1 MNLEQYIKEYHS
13 NRSDWFLEEISSVS
27 NQQRIMSVVGKQ
39 EYLDGKHKILQ
50 SPSYEWKKQ
59 KFEPRK
65 IVLSY
70 AKQLINFSTA
80 YLLQNPVTLTGNERI
95 VKEFQKIHKKGKY
108 DRINYKLLSNVTK
121 YGMAAEY
128 VYLNNGVIQSKVIPA
143 SESYPIYN
151 HHNELLAFIQSY
163 IVDAVSYYTVYSED
177 KVETYDNLG
186 GDLRMTG
193 TYTNLSGLPI
203 VYHNENELS
212 EKEGRSDLDDYLSI
226 LDTMEELL
234 SKFTDSIL
242 KFHNPIPVIKGM
254 QLKDEVLPANIV
266 GAGLVLD
273 DGSEFEMVTNQLDY
287 KSFEVVYK
295 QLLQSLLDVSSTP
308 AVSMNKTDISN
319 LSEVSIKLLFSLA
332 NIKAGINEQFMRDGI
347 EQRFEK
353 IRRLLE
359 YRGVKFSDNN
369 FDSLGIV
376 FTYSTPANDKEI
388 IDNLKTLRDMSGIS
402 LETLLTHNPYIN
414 DVQQELNRLR
424 DENSEETVIN
434 HEVEDNNSVED

>member
-1 MNLEQYIKEYHS
+1 
-13 NRSDWFLEEISSVS
+13 
-27 NQQRIMSVVGKQ
+27 
-39 EYLDGKHKILQ
+39 
-50 SPSYEWKKQ
+50 
-59 KFEPRK
+59 
-65 IVLSY
+65 
-70 AKQLINFSTA
+70 LINFSTA

-186 GDLRMTG
+186 SDLRKSG

-254 QLKDEVLPANIV
+254 QLYDEVLPANIV

-353 IRRLLE
+353 IRRLLG
-359 YRGVKFSDNN
+359 YRGVKFNDNN